1 MMAPTLSACAGAG
14 AAADGSLVAE
24 RNASLASCLVR
35 STNAICCDA
44 STGTLRTRT
53 PPRCTARHRSGG
65 TPTPIGAA
73 TVRER
78 LPASPPLPNGRGSAW
93 SGTRHHHLDPPALHG
108 HAHLVGRPASRLRRR
123 AGVRHRHPDRQL
135 VAGCYSTGCMADH
148 LSLWWLAAIPGI
160 AVVLGL
166 QFMLHGIRVEREM
179 KRCRYGKALKML
191 DGPLSWPSA
200 SLSRSLRAD
209 IQIGR

>member
-78 LPASPPLPNGRGSAW
+78 LPASPPLPNGRGSDW

-108 HAHLVGRPASRLRRR
+108 HPHLVGRPASRLRRR
-123 AGVRHRHPDRQL
+123 AGVRHRHPDRQF
-135 VAGCYSTGCMADH
+135 VGQAG
-148 LSLWWLAAIPGI
+148 
-160 AVVLGL
+160 V
-166 QFMLHGIRVEREM
+166 
-179 KRCRYGKALKML
+179 
-191 DGPLSWPSA
+191 PSGSACPWAA
-200 SLSRSLRAD
+200 SLVGQALSPRFRLPTPDPRLSGWQAKAPN
-209 IQIGR
+209 

>member
-78 LPASPPLPNGRGSAW
+78 LPASPPLPNGRGSDW

-123 AGVRHRHPDRQL
+123 AGVRHRHPDRQFVGGIRL
-135 VAGCYSTGCMADH
+135 RLVHPSAARTAGRKPAAARIGCPTIWVAG
-148 LSLWWLAAIPGI
+148 
-160 AVVLGL
+160 L
-166 QFMLHGIRVEREM
+166 QDQ
-179 KRCRYGKALKML
+179 K
-191 DGPLSWPSA
+191 
-200 SLSRSLRAD
+200 
-209 IQIGR
+209 